1 MIFLEIAFNEN
12 YLTSHP
18 HLNTTNSSRFI
29 YQWNWRS
36 KPISSNARSA
46 AVLVGPSASTIGYNL
61 MARWL
66 ALFPLTNEAL
76 AHISGYLLITRART
90 SVSSREWMDKCVA
103 PSAVTWRAWRII
115 SVFASSRSL
124 WKMSRILVRYFAFRP
139 PCHNNL
145 HSNSLSTLL
154 SYLH

>member
-1 MIFLEIAFNEN
+1 MIFLELAFNEN
-12 YLTSHP
+12 YLTSDP
-18 HLNTTNSSRFI
+18 HINTTNYSRFI

-36 KPISSNARSA
+36 KPISWNAGSA

-66 ALFPLTNEAL
+66 APFPLTNEVL
-76 AHISGYLLITRART
+76 AHISGYLLITRTRT
-90 SVSSREWMDKCVA
+90 SVSNEGMDKYVA
-103 PSAVTWRAWRII
+103 PSAVTSRAWRII
-115 SVFASSRSL
+115 SVFASSWSL

-145 HSNSLSTLL
+145 PSNSLSTLL